1 MLLDQG
7 FTDEFI
13 EQFSN
18 QGFYASPNRTKI
30 NIFLDGQQ
38 WLVGN
43 AIVANIEQTNEKIPV
58 YSYNSP
64 NYSKYLNGRE
74 VVTGTIGLRKITVAQ
89 FIKMIAIDKKN
100 IELTNRIEELTEELK
115 KLENIVDKNGVK
127 LEASGIKKMILDKQ
141 ATIKRYT
148 EIIEKSTGKDAVL
161 YQMENYLNGDKDIFP
176 DDDLLYYLDNKT
188 GGENRLKIL
197 INFEGSGSEV
207 CPFIALK
214 DVLFIKKQTEINVG
228 RGDVI
233 EFYTFIGNPS
243 YNKEIKNV

>member
-1 MLLDQG
+1 MTLDQG

-18 QGFYASPNRTKI
+18 QGFYAAPNRTKI

-74 VVTGTIGLRKITVAQ
+74 IVTGIIGLRKITVAQ
-89 FIKMIAIDKKN
+89 FIKMIAVDKKN
-100 IELTNRIEELTEELK
+100 RD
-115 KLENIVDKNGVK
+115 LEKEISD
-127 LEASGIKKMILDKQ
+127 GIKKMILSKQ
-141 ATIKRYT
+141 STIKRYD
-148 EIIEKSTGKDAVL
+148 EIVKKSTGSNAVQ

-188 GGENRLKIL
+188 DGDNRLKIV
-197 INFEGSGSEV
+197 INFEGSGSDI

-228 RGDVI
+228 RGDII

-243 YNKEIKNV
+243 YNKGVKNV